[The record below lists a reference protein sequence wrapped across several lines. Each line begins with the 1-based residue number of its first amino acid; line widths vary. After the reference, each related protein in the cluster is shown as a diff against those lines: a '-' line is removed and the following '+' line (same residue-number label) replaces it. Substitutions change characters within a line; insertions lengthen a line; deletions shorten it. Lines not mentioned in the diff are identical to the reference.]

1 MEDILNG
8 SGGSDRSHRITFRI
22 SDKEKEVIDSKVEG
36 TGLSVAAYCRKAAL
50 EQELKQRLSPEER
63 KLADNI
69 DTLTENV
76 KKFNNALKGWTKN
89 MTTEDR
95 NKFILNGKTMG
106 AWSEIVEE
114 IYKCEK
120 ELLEKLD

>member
-1 MEDILNG
+1 ME
-8 SGGSDRSHRITFRI
+8 REERAT
-22 SDKEKEVIDSKVEG
+22 EVIHIRLTASEKKIIDKKADE
-36 TGLSVAAYCRKAAL
+36 TGVPVSAFCRKVLAGY
-50 EQELKQRLSPEER
+50 EPKQRLSPEER

-114 IYKCEK
+114 IYICVK